1 MRQVMRKRAMFG
13 PVMTEAVAAT
23 TPQPNSMGRLILFAA
38 PLLPLAMLTLPLGA
52 YIPPLYAKAGIPLAL
67 IGLIFMAAR
76 IFDVVT
82 DPIMGALTDKTRT
95 RFGRRR
101 PWLLIGAPIF
111 AVSVAALF
119 FPPDGVGALWLI
131 FWLFMVMIG
140 ATILGVTHGAWSA
153 DIATSYNE
161 RSRVQAVLIMTSI
174 LASLCVMIGPA
185 LAERVVD
192 DPVTARASLAG
203 GLIVILTFPMIALA
217 VFGVRESAISPVETS
232 PTPPHVAVWEAL
244 KRQVFLR
251 RLLFADFMQGVAG
264 GVIVSMIAFY
274 AEAKGVPRVAAQLL
288 LAFFVSGLICVPVWI
303 WLSFRLGKAR
313 TIGISSLVSIGL
325 LLLVAFAPAGN
336 PVLVLAA
343 FAAFGSTMGVWIF
356 LMKSILSDLIEIEET
371 ATGQPRAGI
380 MFALFLLTQKLG
392 GAFAVGISYLILG
405 LGGFK
410 PGIAPDPSMALTII
424 VLTVIAPIIGHGVMA
439 FVTLTWKGDK
449 QK

>member
-1 MRQVMRKRAMFG
+1 MVLRRHALLKSAMSD
-13 PVMTEAVAAT
+13 AT
-23 TPQPNSMGRLILFAA
+23 LPAKVSRNSMAQLFLFAA
-38 PLLPLAMLTLPLGA
+38 PMLPLAMLTLPLGA
-52 YIPPLYAKAGIPLAL
+52 YIPPLYAQAGISLSL

-82 DPIMGALTDKTRT
+82 DPIMGALTDRTRT

-101 PWLLIGAPIF
+101 PWLLAGAPIF
-111 AVSVAALF
+111 AVSAAALF
-119 FPPDGVGALWLI
+119 FPPEGAGALWLVG
-131 FWLFMVMIG
+131 WLFMIMIG
-140 ATILGVTHGAWSA
+140 STILGVTHGAWSA
-153 DIATSYNE
+153 DIAGDYDE

-203 GLIVILTFPMIALA
+203 GLIVILTLPMVALP
-217 VFGVRESAISPVETS
+217 VFGVREPSIAPTQPNLVSP
-232 PTPPHVAVWEAL
+232 HNAVLIAL

-251 RLLFADFMQGVAG
+251 RLLFADFMQGLAG

-288 LAFFVSGLICVPVWI
+288 LAFFVSGLICVPAWI
-303 WLSFRLGKAR
+303 WLSFRLGKAK

-325 LLLVAFAPAGN
+325 LMLVALAPAGQ
-336 PVLVLAA
+336 PALILAA
-343 FAAFGSTMGVWIF
+343 FGAFGSTMGVWIF
-356 LMKSILSDLIEIEET
+356 LMKSILSDLIEIEEKET
-371 ATGQPRAGI
+371 EEPRAGI

-410 PGIAPDPSMALTII
+410 PGVTPSPEMAVIIIAI
-424 VLTVIAPIIGHGVMA
+424 TVSAPIIGHAVMA
-439 FVTLTWKGDK
+439 LVTLTWKGDAASSG
-449 QK
+449 